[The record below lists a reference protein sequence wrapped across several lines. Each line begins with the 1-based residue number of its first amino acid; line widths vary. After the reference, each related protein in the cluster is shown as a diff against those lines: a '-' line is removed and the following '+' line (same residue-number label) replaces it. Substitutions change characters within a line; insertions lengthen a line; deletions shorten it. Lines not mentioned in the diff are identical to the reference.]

1 MFNVFGAST
10 LEIDD
15 VDVAIKDL
23 TDCFEGKTF
32 LKNTAAVITCHGD
45 YIDEGVVSAI
55 SAHFGFPIVG
65 ITVKSGANQNEL
77 SEFMLTMTVFTS
89 DTAEFAAVLTDPVTP
104 DSKEMLQNKYKEA
117 ANGRKAT
124 LTLIFPGLLTP
135 VSGDFYVNALN
146 EVAADVPLFGA
157 LSVDHTADYGK
168 SRVIFGDESYTDRT
182 AMLLIFSDEIK
193 PIFITGTLPLNI
205 VSRDKAVV
213 TDSEGSL
220 IKTVNDMTAKD
231 YFLSVGIREN
241 ADGTLEG
248 INMCTLSVDFGDGT
262 PPVIRALFSVTPDG
276 SVACGGDIPVGAKIS
291 IAYIETADVV
301 NSDKELVA
309 AYSDKVANSQYM
321 LIFSCIGRFFI
332 LGYHSSAEMEL
343 IKNGEP
349 AALPFA
355 MAYCGG
361 EICPTFTKD
370 GKLINR
376 AHNHTLIGLAL

>member
-15 VDVAIKDL
+15 VDIAIKEL
-23 TDCFEGKTF
+23 TDAFSGKTF

-55 SAHFGFPIVG
+55 SEHFGFPIVG
-65 ITVKSGANQNEL
+65 ITAKSGADMNGL
-77 SEFMLTMTVFTS
+77 SEFILTMTVFTS

-104 DSKEMLQNKYKEA
+104 DSKEMLQSKYKEA
-117 ANGRKAT
+117 ASGRKPA

-135 VSGDFYVNALN
+135 VSGDFYVNALS

-157 LSVDHTADYGK
+157 LAVDHTADYGK
-168 SRVIFGDESYTDRT
+168 SRVIYQGESYTDRA

-193 PIFITGTLPLNI
+193 PIFLTGTLPLNI

-213 TDSEGSL
+213 TDAEGRL
-220 IKTVNDMTAKD
+220 IKTVNDISAKD
-231 YFLSVGIREN
+231 YFISVGVREN
-241 ADGTLEG
+241 ADGSLEG
-248 INMCTLSVDFGDGT
+248 INMCILSVDFGDGT

-276 SVACGGDIPVGAKIS
+276 SVTCGGDIPIGAKIS
-291 IAYIETADVV
+291 IAYIETADIIA
-301 NSDKELVA
+301 SDKELVA
-309 AYSDKVANSQYM
+309 AYGDKVADSQYM
-321 LIFSCIGRFFI
+321 LIFSCIGRFFL
-332 LGYHSSAEMEL
+332 LGYDSSAEMEL
-343 IKNGEP
+343 IKNGDP
-349 AALPFA
+349 AGMPFA

-361 EICPTFTKD
+361 EICPTFTED
-370 GKLINR
+370 GKLVNR